1 MTTKYF
7 KKLAL
12 LMGTAVGSS
21 AFAGGG
27 GSGWTQCY
35 AKELGYIYSFSGY
48 TQSLVVGKTITVFTN
63 SPSTKEYGYYR
74 INSIDLS
81 QNVGVVELSHVPDT
95 QSNASKDTDFGKM
108 KIEYFSNSALKDIKV
123 TFTKDGL
130 DNTSNVNCITD

>member
-12 LMGTAVGSS
+12 LMVTTVGSS

-35 AKELGYIYSFSGY
+35 AKELGCSYSFSGY
-48 TQSLVVGKTITVFTN
+48 TQSLAIGKTITVFTA
-63 SPSTKEYGYYR
+63 KEYGRYK
-74 INSIDLS
+74 IDSIDLS
-81 QNVGVVELSHVPDT
+81 KDVGVIGLSHVPDT
-95 QSNASKDTDFGKM
+95 QSNASQDTDFGNM

-123 TFTKDGL
+123 TFTKDGS
-130 DNTSNVNCITD
+130 DKTSNVTCRAD